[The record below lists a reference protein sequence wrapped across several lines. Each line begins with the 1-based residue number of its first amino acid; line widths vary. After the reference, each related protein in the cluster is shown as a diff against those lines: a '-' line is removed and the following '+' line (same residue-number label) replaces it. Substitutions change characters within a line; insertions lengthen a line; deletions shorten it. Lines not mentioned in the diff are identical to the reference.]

1 MLLSKKK
8 KRKVKARPRPK
19 KAARKKPAKKPTR
32 KRAARKSVKRASTK
46 KAARKAPG
54 PKVVSGEE
62 VQTGKVSHYFPH
74 VKAGAV
80 IIDSG
85 TLAVGDTIHIK
96 GHTTD
101 FKQRVKSLQIDRVP
115 IQQASKGDEI
125 GILVKARVRI
135 NDKVYKV
142 KA

>member
-8 KRKVKARPRPK
+8 KRKVKAMPKPK
-19 KAARKKPAKKPTR
+19 KAARKSVKKARAPKKTARKLPPAKP
-32 KRAARKSVKRASTK
+32 
-46 KAARKAPG
+46 
-54 PKVVSGEE
+54 VSGKEA
-62 VQTGKVSHYFPH
+62 QIGKVSHYFPH

-85 TLAVGDTIHIK
+85 TLAVGDTIRIK

-101 FKQRVKSLQIDRVP
+101 FKQKIKSLQIDRAP

-125 GILVKARVRI
+125 GILMKARVRI